1 MPKTAKT
8 MKNLT
13 KIFALFI
20 LVAVTAVVASAQK
33 QPTVAQNISLTDL
46 QGSAV
51 NLAEYKG
58 KVVVL
63 AFGAT
68 WLPLSKQQIAVTNK
82 LGKRYADKDVV
93 IFWVSTDS
101 ASLKSKNYS
110 SAEQIAAFA
119 VKNKLT
125 AEVLR
130 DSEGVFALKKYNV
143 DQIPS
148 FVILDKLGKQSAEA
162 FSGLDIE
169 SDITPDLTNHIDKL
183 LK

>member
-20 LVAVTAVVASAQK
+20 LVAVTAIVVSAQK
-33 QPTVAQNISLTDL
+33 QPVAQNVSLTDL

-51 NLAEYKG
+51 NLTEYKG

-82 LGKRYADKDVV
+82 LSKRYADKDVV

-101 ASLKSKNYS
+101 TSLKSKSYS
-110 SAEQIAAFA
+110 SAEQISTFA

-125 AEVLR
+125 AEILR
-130 DSEGVFALKKYNV
+130 DSEGTVALKKYNV

-148 FVILDKLGKQSAEA
+148 FVILDKLGKQSAEP

-169 SDITPDLTNHIDKL
+169 SDITPDLINHIDKL